1 MLISL
6 RLPFLCVSEFDFLNL
21 KELSGIQMLGP
32 KVKSSAL
39 KSLGAEKPPSQTAIQ
54 QIYFLRLHNLVNISF
69 PNLKASRIPVMRR

>member
-1 MLISL
+1 MLIWL
-6 RLPFLCVSEFDFLNL
+6 RLPFLSVREFDFLNL

-39 KSLGAEKPPSQTAIQ
+39 KSLEAEKLPAQTAIQ
-54 QIYFLRLHNLVNISF
+54 QIYFPGLHNLVNIFF